1 MSLANV
7 SRLRSI
13 CRWNVPEHEK
23 VMAGVLWRME
33 IAVIIAAGGSS
44 SRYSAGG
51 GIRHK
56 LDEDLGGKPVLQRAV
71 EVFSKHDDVKKI
83 VIAGPHDEEE
93 FSDFR
98 RRHGDRLGLLGATL
112 VRGGKTH
119 RWESVAAG
127 LSSIDAS
134 ATHIAVHDAARPC
147 LDAATLDRIL
157 DWARQHAAV
166 VPGVPVADTVKRT
179 RETDEPAL
187 RDDDPVAA
195 ILGASSTSAAR
206 LRVVAETVDRGGLV
220 LIQTPQVFE
229 AGLFRRAYAQQDLT
243 STDDASLVERLGERI
258 AVCPG
263 DARNIKI
270 TTPGD
275 LLLARAILNV
285 KGPEDRSALRKF

>member
-1 MSLANV
+1 
-7 SRLRSI
+7 
-13 CRWNVPEHEK
+13 VPKRAITH
-23 VMAGVLWRME
+23 VGVPSGMD

-44 SRYSAGG
+44 TRYAAAGG
-51 GIRHK
+51 VRHK

-71 EVFSKHDDVKKI
+71 EVFSKHDDVKTI

-127 LSSIDAS
+127 LAAVPAS

-147 LDAATLDRIL
+147 LDPATLDRIL

-166 VPGVPVADTVKRT
+166 VPGVAVADTVKKT
-179 RETDEPAL
+179 REIDEPAL

-195 ILGASSTSAAR
+195 ILGASATSAEK
-206 LRVVAETVDRGGLV
+206 LRVVAETVDRAGLV
-220 LIQTPQVFE
+220 LIQTPQVFD
-229 AGLFRRAYAQQDLT
+229 AGLLRRAYAQKDLT
-243 STDDASLVERLGERI
+243 STDDAALVERLGERV

-270 TTPGD
+270 TTPAD
-275 LLLARAILNV
+275 LALTRAILNV
-285 KGPEDRSALRKF
+285 KGPEDRTALRKF